1 VALTVV
7 ADIFRQDLLDAGF
20 GEGRHGYLVPLI
32 ALQARPDSVIRVRVA
47 GHRNELDNSGT
58 RLSDFGSAA
67 A

>member
-1 VALTVV
+1 VA

-20 GEGRHGYLVPLI
+20 GEGRHGYAVPVI

-47 GHRNELDNSGT
+47 AHGIELNNSGT
-58 RLSDFGSAA
+58 RLCDFGSAA